1 MKKRSMK
8 EIDRMVS
15 QLREST
21 YSSLMTSPR
30 F

>member
-15 QLREST
+15 QIREST
-21 YSSLMTSPR
+21 YTSLMTSPR

>member
-15 QLREST
+15 QLKEST
-21 YSSLMTSPR
+21 YTSLMSSPR

>member
-15 QLREST
+15 QVRESAYT
-21 YSSLMTSPR
+21 SLMTSPR

>member
-15 QLREST
+15 QVREST